1 MLPHSIA
8 EVPAVTALPKN
19 LLLDLCGLIVG
30 GGSCWKQSRRG
41 QSRGIAIC
49 RCVEPQPLMARQ
61 GWCAKSDQLS
71 EHNREDTI

>member
-19 LLLDLCGLIVG
+19 LLLDLCGHIVG

-41 QSRGIAIC
+41 QRD
-49 RCVEPQPLMARQ
+49 R
-61 GWCAKSDQLS
+61 KSVV
-71 EHNREDTI
+71 